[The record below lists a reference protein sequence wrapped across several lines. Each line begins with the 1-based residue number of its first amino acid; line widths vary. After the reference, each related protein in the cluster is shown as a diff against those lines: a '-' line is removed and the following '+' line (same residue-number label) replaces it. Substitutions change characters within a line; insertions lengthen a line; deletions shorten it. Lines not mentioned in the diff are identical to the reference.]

1 MNRGSGIT
9 LVGYAD
15 TIAGIVLCI
24 PCAKRNNDD
33 DTMDALYSPDVN
45 EDTPRC
51 FSCATSLDD
60 EPVASPVAK

>member
-1 MNRGSGIT
+1 MNTGSGIT

-51 FSCATSLDD
+51 FSCRTSLDG
-60 EPVASPVAK
+60 EPIVSGVAK

>member
-1 MNRGSGIT
+1 MNTGSGIV

-15 TIAGIVLCI
+15 TIAGIVMCI
-24 PCAKRNNDD
+24 PCAKRNKDD

-45 EDTPRC
+45 EDTPLC